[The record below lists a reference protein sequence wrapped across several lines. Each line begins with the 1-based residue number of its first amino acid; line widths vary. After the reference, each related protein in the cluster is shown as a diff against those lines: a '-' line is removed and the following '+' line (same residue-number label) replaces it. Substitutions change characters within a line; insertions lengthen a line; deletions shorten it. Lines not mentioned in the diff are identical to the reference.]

1 MNKDQILQE
10 ISNIGRKVFN
20 DNSLVMT
27 ETTSAKDVQDWD
39 SMTNL
44 FFIDS
49 IETFF
54 SVKFSLDEI
63 MRAQKVGDLCQMIY
77 DKKK

>member
-10 ISNIGRKVFN
+10 INNIGRTVFS
-20 DNSLVMT
+20 DHTLVMN
-27 ETTSAKDVQDWD
+27 EATSAKDVQNWD

-49 IETFF
+49 IETSF

-63 MRAQKVGDLCQMIY
+63 LKAQNVGELCQMIY